1 MIIRSKEPQNFRVFL
16 LFPSQRQ
23 ILFMHQNLSN
33 SHTQEVNM
41 FSRPNEVQH
50 AVFSSN
56 MTHSHCT
63 SVFQDLTV
71 LYFNSLKVFLKYYH
85 VEQLNLMRKEAIDK
99 LVLIQAG
106 VRAFLGSRRYQK
118 LKQKRKDSAVIIQ
131 SGNHHTLKC
140 RKHNEICIYGHKLN
154 FPMHRP
160 AIFMWL
166 LCLLTCYSKLDC
178 CNDWHF

>member
-1 MIIRSKEPQNFRVFL
+1 MQCFL
-16 LFPSQRQ
+16 Q
-23 ILFMHQNLSN
+23 
-33 SHTQEVNM
+33 TW
-41 FSRPNEVQH
+41 
-50 AVFSSN
+50 
-56 MTHSHCT
+56 HSHCT
-63 SVFQDLTV
+63 SVCQDLTV

-118 LKQKRKDSAVIIQ
+118 LQQKRKDSAVIIQ
-131 SGNHHTLKC
+131 SGNHHTLQG
-140 RKHNEICIYGHKLN
+140 RKHNETCTYGHKLN
-154 FPMHRP
+154 FPMPRP

-178 CNDWHF
+178 CNDWHFNIWINVLI